1 MINSLQHLTKIA
13 PLSELEII
21 KYLIT
26 GILVLLSCYIG
37 IFINIYCVDKI
48 EFLYNEQT
56 FFEFKFNMRFIITY
70 SKNKKIISKKTFI
83 LELIGYVIVL
93 YSIIT
98 FVISLCLKNFVSLV
112 VFSISYVAA
121 IIFLFITSVFFN
133 TAKRKH
139 RNMTL

>member
-1 MINSLQHLTKIA
+1 MINLLQHLTKIA
-13 PLSELEII
+13 PLSELEIV

-26 GILVLLSCYIG
+26 GVLVLLSCCIG
-37 IFINIYCVDKI
+37 IFIDIYCVDKI
-48 EFLYNEQT
+48 EFLYNEQI